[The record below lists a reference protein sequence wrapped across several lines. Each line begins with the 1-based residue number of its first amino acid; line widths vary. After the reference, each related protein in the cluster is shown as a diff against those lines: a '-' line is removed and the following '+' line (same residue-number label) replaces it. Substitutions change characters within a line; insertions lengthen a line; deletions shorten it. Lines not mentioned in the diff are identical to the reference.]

1 MLQPDFEIAL
11 DRDPDPKTGKRRRRV
26 LRRARRQR
34 NSARRVRARLTRGRV
49 RRARTRVE
57 ACKVVKP
64 YGRDN
69 VTGWFIYRC
78 GKGIL
83 LVPAPRCLSAG
94 CSGSD
99 GRGMRAV
106 GFAGDLG
113 AGVGA
118 SFASARSAPGLR
130 RMTGAEV
137 GAAAALIG
145 DLKDQGKIGA
155 DYANAAQNAIER
167 RPENYIPVLAPGVTG
182 SPLGQPIGQH
192 ALKDV
197 YALAKPQPVGPSV
210 REGCACT
217 PREPDGQ
224 DPVSGW
230 LIYRVNGGV
239 LLTPTKKCI
248 AGGGSIPGWLA
259 MTWRNTKAL
268 FGAAPQAAPN
278 LAAGAPAPTVSG
290 GGGGGGAPA
299 PSEPAPCV
307 PDTIIGRDPV
317 SGWFIVARN
326 GGRALVPNPQM
337 CP

>member
-1 MLQPDFEIAL
+1 M
-11 DRDPDPKTGKRRRRV
+11 
-26 LRRARRQR
+26 
-34 NSARRVRARLTRGRV
+34 RARLTRGRV
-49 RRARTRVE
+49 RRARTQSK
-57 ACKVVKP
+57 ACTVVKP

-78 GKGIL
+78 GKGVL

-94 CSGSD
+94 SSGSD

-118 SFASARSAPGLR
+118 SFASARSAAGLR
-130 RMTGAEV
+130 KMTGAEV

-145 DLKDQGKIGA
+145 GLKDDGKIGA
-155 DYANAAQNAIER
+155 AYANAAMNAIER
-167 RPENYIPVLAPGVTG
+167 RPENYIPIIAPGVTG
-182 SPLGQPIGQH
+182 PVLGQPIGQQ

-197 YALAKPQPVGPSV
+197 YALLAPSPVGPSV

-248 AGGGSIPGWLA
+248 AGGGSIPSWLA
-259 MTWRNTKAL
+259 MTWRNTLAL
-268 FGAAPQAAPN
+268 FGAAPQAAPSPV
-278 LAAGAPAPTVSG
+278 APPEAPTAV

-299 PSEPAPCV
+299 PEPPPCV

-326 GGRALVPNPQM
+326 GGRALVPNPQI